1 MHSYITVFHISPTKK
16 VTKNK
21 LKKLK
26 RRKQKSDVSLAQII
40 TYKRW
45 KQTRF
50 AFPREYFSRSSALF
64 RRIMRLASSSWQ
76 LAVRLK
82 YCARVNETAL
92 RERASEGDWKAVG
105 SPSMRASKINTT
117 ASSWYSQPF
126 RCCSKSTRADRKVRA
141 LFSHSELSLLSIRD
155 QVKRERGKERAP
167 RKRAKKRLDTWFRWG
182 VFAGAL
188 FRVLSQ
194 STCNLFFSLKGS
206 VRHSGGAHR
215 GLLSARANG
224 GRERGQIAA
233 LTFEATRESWR
244 YSVTHLFSC
253 EFIFPPLSFSLSP
266 SRVWVALAAASPP
279 D

>member
-1 MHSYITVFHISPTKK
+1 
-16 VTKNK
+16 
-21 LKKLK
+21 
-26 RRKQKSDVSLAQII
+26 
-40 TYKRW
+40 
-45 KQTRF
+45 
-50 AFPREYFSRSSALF
+50 
-64 RRIMRLASSSWQ
+64 MRLASSSWQ

-82 YCARVNETAL
+82 YCARVDETAL
-92 RERASEGDWKAVG
+92 RERAREGDWKAVG
-105 SPSMRASKINTT
+105 SPSVRVSKINTT

-155 QVKRERGKERAP
+155 QVKRERERAP

-194 STCNLFFSLKGS
+194 STCNLFFSLKGA